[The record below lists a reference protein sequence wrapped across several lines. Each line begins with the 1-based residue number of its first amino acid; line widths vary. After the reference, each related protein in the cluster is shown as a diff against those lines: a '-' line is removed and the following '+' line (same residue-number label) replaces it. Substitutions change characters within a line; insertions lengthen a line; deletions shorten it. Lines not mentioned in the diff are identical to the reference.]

1 MMLFA
6 GKDCWIAMLVFGH
19 LIIGMAVVVQGFVIQ
34 EKSLIAGGS
43 LGVISGTLVMCFAIG
58 GISISIWWAFPLIA
72 VSFISMLIVP
82 GHILNHKARKQCLK
96 N

>member
-1 MMLFA
+1 MLTQKEEREKDGVGRGA
-6 GKDCWIAMLVFGH
+6 GEKAWAQMGLV
-19 LIIGMAVVVQGFVIQ
+19 
-34 EKSLIAGGS
+34 AGGS
-43 LGVISGTLVMCFAIG
+43 VGIMCGAIVMCFAIG